1 MLIRRAELPCGEIA
15 DVRVSGTKIGKIG
28 ALAPLPDETLIEAD
42 GGALLPGLR
51 DQHLHFLAYAASLE
65 SFSCADYDGADA
77 CIEALH
83 QAPRQANG
91 WVRAVDFHESM
102 GEVSLVALDRDG
114 PNVPVRIQHRSG
126 RLWIL
131 NSLAIDHVKGGA
143 VSPAFA
149 HGIKTGHFYDVDHE
163 LGRQLG
169 HTLPDVAR
177 ASRSLAAYGIVGFTD
192 MTPTNSAHEA
202 RMFREWQEAG
212 ILLQDVQLAGRAS
225 LTAGPTKVHLH
236 ESELPPF
243 ESLCQ
248 GIKDSHKRG
257 RVVAVHCT
265 TEVELVFTLAA
276 FEEAGVI
283 EGDRIEHASIC
294 NESCLRTI
302 ADLGL
307 MVVTQPNFIA
317 ERGDTY
323 LDEIEKSALPDLY
336 RCASFIAADIPFAI
350 ASDAP
355 FGGAN
360 PWAVME
366 AATKRVTASGI
377 ELTPEERIS
386 PEDALACVTGS
397 LADPANPL
405 TIHEGADASLVVLD
419 QSWRAIRRS
428 LASACVQL
436 TVKRGEVVH
445 SMPSISP
452 SERASAAEMS

>member
-1 MLIRRAELPCGEIA
+1 MLIRRAGLPCGEIA
-15 DVRVSGTKIGKIG
+15 DVRVAGTKIDKIG
-28 ALAPLPDETLIEAD
+28 TLAPLPGEAAIEAD

-83 QAPRQANG
+83 HAPRQANG

-102 GEVSLVALDRDG
+102 GEISLVALDRDG

-163 LGRQLG
+163 IGRRLG

-265 TEVELVFTLAA
+265 TEVELVFTFAA

-283 EGDRIEHASIC
+283 KGDRIEHASIC

-323 LDEIEKSALPDLY
+323 LDEIEKSALPNLY
-336 RCASFIAADIPFAI
+336 RCASFMAADIPFAI

-366 AATKRVTASGI
+366 AATKRVTASGV